1 MLYNFLFN
9 NKIYT
14 MLFSKRNIKIFLS
27 LFAIIFI
34 LSSIIFIP
42 KIKYVYDYINTPF
55 NTNVLVS
62 EKERAINIL
71 DRNNILLSTLYP
83 EHGGKY
89 KEVVYSDLPQVLI
102 DAVISAEDKNFFT
115 HNGIDFKAV
124 IRAFISNIKARKI
137 VSGAS
142 TITQQLVKNIENNE
156 RSYKNKV
163 YEMFDAVRLEK
174 ELSKESII
182 TLYLNNIFFGNN
194 IYGVGAASEVYFNK
208 PIGSITVK
216 EASILASIIK
226 SGTKF
231 NPYKKTY
238 SLNSRSLYV
247 LKEMKDNE
255 FITESIYNESVTN
268 TAIIYKNAKNIFKAP
283 HFSMYVK
290 SAFDSLKLKEVVEIK
305 TTLDYKIQ
313 EEIMLVIKNTTQSLE
328 SYNVRNISCVV
339 LDAKT
344 GAIVSMIGSLNYN
357 DKEDNGAVNGA
368 TSLRQP
374 GSTLKPFLYGYLFEE
389 GETPASVIADTKTY
403 IASSGG
409 EYIPDNFDKKFRG
422 PVTIRY
428 ALANSLNVP
437 AVKWLAN
444 YKIKDFQN
452 VLLKSGLTSITKN
465 PDYYGYAL
473 ALGSAEVRLLDLASA
488 YTVFSQDGIFK
499 NNYSIENIKTSKN
512 EIIYMPKKKHKRVF
526 SHETSYLVTSILS
539 DKRMR
544 LSSFPNLKSVV
555 YPFSIALKTG
565 TSKNFRDAWVVG
577 YTKDYI
583 VAIWLGDF
591 KGSEM
596 INVTGGSGASPILY
610 DIFSMLNK
618 EQKATVWNKP
628 STMIEREICLMSGKL
643 KTVNCSESM
652 LEIFSSKNVIEEY
665 CDFHKLYTK
674 EKDGV
679 VYNQVFLDLPRE
691 YETWQTEREM
701 TIVDSTWTNTEMNS
715 IAFYEPK
722 NRNKKTVSMKAPKH
736 NSIYRIDNNIPLKY
750 QRIDVATS
758 LKDDEFSD
766 ITIYQNEEIIARE
779 NNVRWTLEKGHH
791 IFYAEIK
798 YKNGEYI
805 TTPKVSIYVD

>member
-1 MLYNFLFN
+1 MV
-9 NKIYT
+9 
-14 MLFSKRNIKIFLS
+14 FSKRVVI
-27 LFAIIFI
+27 LFAIIFVF
-34 LSSIIFIP
+34 LFTLCSIIFIP
-42 KIKYVYDYINTPF
+42 KIKYAYDYINAPF
-55 NTNVLVS
+55 DTSILIS

-71 DRNNILLSTLYP
+71 DKNNIILATLYP
-83 EHGGKY
+83 KHGGKY
-89 KEVVYSDLPQVLI
+89 KEVVYSDLPKVLI

-142 TITQQLVKNIENNE
+142 TITQQLIKNIENNE
-156 RSYKNKV
+156 RSYKNKI
-163 YEMFDAVRLEK
+163 YEMFDAVRLERA
-174 ELSKESII
+174 LSKESII

-194 IYGVGAASEVYFNK
+194 IYGVGAASEIYFKK
-208 PIGSITVK
+208 PIASINIK

-231 NPYKKTY
+231 NPYKKPY
-238 SLNSRSLYV
+238 ALNNRSLYV
-247 LKEMKDNE
+247 ISEMRNNA
-255 FITESIYNESVTN
+255 FIDDSVYNENITN
-268 TAIIYKNAKNIFKAP
+268 IAMIYKDAKNILKAP

-290 SAFDSLKLKEVVEIK
+290 AAFDSLKLKEVVEIK
-305 TTLDYKIQ
+305 TTLDYKMQ
-313 EEIMLVIKNTTQSLE
+313 EELRLVIKNSTQSLE
-328 SYNVRNISCVV
+328 SFNVRNISCVI

-344 GAIVSMIGSLNYN
+344 GAILSMIGSLNYY
-357 DKEDNGAVNGA
+357 DEEDDGAVNGA
-368 TSLRQP
+368 TALRQP

-403 IASSGG
+403 IASAGG

-437 AVKWLAN
+437 AVKWLSY

-452 VLLKSGLTSITKN
+452 VLLKSGLSSITKN

-499 NNYSIENIKTSKN
+499 NNYSIENIRTSKN
-512 EIIYMPKKKHKRVF
+512 EIIYMPKKKNRRVF
-526 SHETSYLVTSILS
+526 SHETSYLITSILS

-555 YPFSIALKTG
+555 YPFSIAIKTG

-610 DIFSMLNK
+610 DVFSMLNK
-618 EQKATVWNKP
+618 NQKATMWNKP
-628 STMIEREICLMSGKL
+628 NTIIEREICLMSGKL
-643 KTVNCSESM
+643 KTLNCSESM
-652 LEIFSSKNVIEEY
+652 LETFSSQNVIEDY

-674 EKDGV
+674 EKDGL
-679 VYNQVFLDLPRE
+679 VYEKVFLDLPDE
-691 YETWQTEREM
+691 YETWQKEREM
-701 TIVDSTWTNTEMNS
+701 IVADSTWSNTDVN
-715 IAFYEPK
+715 FYEAK
-722 NRNKKTVSMKAPKH
+722 NETRKTVSMKFPKH
-736 NSIYRIDNNIPLKY
+736 NAIYRIDNNIPLKY
-750 QRIDVATS
+750 QRIDVAAS
-758 LKDDEFSD
+758 LKDDEFLG
-766 ITIYQNEEIIARE
+766 ITIYRNDEIIARE
-779 NNVRWTLEKGHH
+779 NNVRWALEKGHH
-791 IFYAEIK
+791 VFYAEIK
-798 YKNGEYI
+798 NKNGDYI
-805 TTPKVSIYVD
+805 TTSKVNIYVD